1 MGRNLGLLL
10 GLFSLLVGLAVADW
24 NILNQNTG
32 KNKNELNLTHKN
44 YYCETWRIDVELHNI
59 LNFEVVPEE
68 CIKYIGKY
76 MRSDRYKIDSKKR
89 IEECNCYLY
98 NTFSLTGDGKDAWIF
113 DIDDTLLSNVPYFKK
128 HCYGGEKLNITSFEE
143 WVCERKAPALQHTLH
158 LFRKIKRKGIKI
170 FLISSRGEH
179 LRDATID
186 NLIKVG
192 YCGWSGLILRSY
204 EDTCKTVLQY
214 NVEQRDLLIRKG
226 YRIWGIVGSQWS
238 SLLELP
244 SAMRTFKLPNP
255 LYYDP

>member
-1 MGRNLGLLL
+1 MGRNLDLLL
-10 GLFSLLVGLAVADW
+10 GLFSLLVGLAVVDW

-59 LNFEVVPEE
+59 LNFKVVPEE
-68 CIKYIGKY
+68 CIEYIGKY
-76 MRSDRYKIDSKKR
+76 MRSERYKIDSEKT
-89 IEECNCYLY
+89 IEECNYYLC
-98 NTFSLTGDGKDAWIF
+98 NTFNLTGDGMDAWIF

-128 HCYGGEKLNITSFEE
+128 HCYGYRKLNITYFEE
-143 WVCERKAPALQHTLH
+143 WVCERKAPPLKHTLH
-158 LFRKIKRKGIKI
+158 LFREIKRKGIKI

-179 LRDATID
+179 LVDATID

-214 NVEQRDLLIRKG
+214 NVEQRDLLISKG